1 MTTTILSDA
10 ATTVVRLPFLQ
21 RLLRDRVVDRLK
33 GLKNGAL
40 AFSGNGS
47 GGEVVCGAADGA
59 LGCARIEV
67 RDGRFWSAVALG
79 GALGA
84 GESFSAGHWRS
95 DDPAR
100 VVRIMLRDRQVLDAC
115 ESGIGSLFAPLLK
128 VWHALRPNSISGSK
142 KNIAAHYD
150 LGNDFFS
157 MFLDPSMTYSSAVF
171 APEDVGASPANLQK
185 SQGNKLRRLCQKLAL
200 SSKDRL
206 LEIGTGWGSMA
217 MCAAGE
223 FSANVTTTTISRRQ
237 FDLARERFDRAG
249 LSDRIQLVE
258 QDYRALQGQFDK
270 LVNCEMVEAVGHQFL
285 PGFFGRCAELLR
297 PGGVM
302 AMQAIT
308 IQDQQY
314 KAALKHVDFI
324 KRYVFPGSFIP
335 SVTALVDASTEGSD
349 FRLVHMEDFSRHY
362 AETLRQWRELLL
374 QNRPAIM
381 AAGYDDQFLRT
392 WEWYLAYCEGG
403 FAEGYLGL
411 AQLVFAR
418 PGSSHAVDS
427 AALAPVA
434 ADPYRG

>member
-1 MTTTILSDA
+1 
-10 ATTVVRLPFLQ
+10 
-21 RLLRDRVVDRLK
+21 
-33 GLKNGAL
+33 
-40 AFSGNGS
+40 
-47 GGEVVCGAADGA
+47 
-59 LGCARIEV
+59 
-67 RDGRFWSAVALG
+67 
-79 GALGA
+79 
-84 GESFSAGHWRS
+84 
-95 DDPAR
+95 
-100 VVRIMLRDRQVLDAC
+100 
-115 ESGIGSLFAPLLK
+115 
-128 VWHALRPNSISGSK
+128 
-142 KNIAAHYD
+142 
-150 LGNDFFS
+150 
-157 MFLDPSMTYSSAVF
+157 
-171 APEDVGASPANLQK
+171 
-185 SQGNKLRRLCQKLAL
+185 
-200 SSKDRL
+200 
-206 LEIGTGWGSMA
+206 MA

-374 QNRPAIM
+374 QNRAAIV